1 VLEINLVVFRVVFTY
16 LFWLSVVHLVEAESV
31 RVVGSGRG
39 QSASS
44 GMAPCLIMPLVSG
57 P

>member
-31 RVVGSGRG
+31 RVVGSDHG

-44 GMAPCLIMPLVSG
+44 GMAPCLIMPLVWG